1 MQQAER
7 GWPVIL
13 IAERQ
18 AIVEPYD
25 RRQGT
30 ATVPGIGL
38 GLAITFTLVAQ
49 MGGTLGVESEFGTGS
64 SFTIRLRPSDPTAST
79 STRAP

>member
-13 IAERQ
+13 IAERE
-18 AIVEPYD
+18 AI
-25 RRQGT
+25 
-30 ATVPGIGL
+30 
-38 GLAITFTLVAQ
+38 
-49 MGGTLGVESEFGTGS
+49 GVESEFGTGS
-64 SFTIRLRPSDPTAST
+64 SFTIRLRSSDATAST